1 MEDLAGHLLSG
12 ASIGMVKPDDEGPP
26 WPRPVR
32 MGHMCQYRPRYH
44 LIYDPQR
51 YEILLTGEQS
61 TPRGPSIFYL
71 FTKSLPRRDNSL
83 SLGRGLWNKK
93 GEAGGKSRVKPSKIF
108 YDS

>member
-1 MEDLAGHLLSG
+1 MAKAPKNGTHV
-12 ASIGMVKPDDEGPP
+12 SIQTTVS
-26 WPRPVR
+26 
-32 MGHMCQYRPRYH
+32 PRYH

-51 YEILLTGEQS
+51 HEILLTGEQS

-93 GEAGGKSRVKPSKIF
+93 GEALSFLFNKR
-108 YDS
+108 